1 MNTQIKIQ
9 YETVTQE
16 GDQTMHALIDIRQ
29 TAIGAAS
36 VQTVNARDLHE
47 FLEVKSR
54 FNDWITNRIA
64 DFDFIENQDFVSIT
78 ENLVNP
84 RGGRPAKEYAL
95 TLDMAKELSMVERNE
110 RGKQARQY
118 FIECERRAKEAP
130 PAIPQNLPDALRL
143 AADLAEKNAKAEAAL
158 ALAAPK
164 VQGFDRIA
172 NAEGLLS
179 LRETATTLKVPERQ
193 FIQWMQKHNW
203 LYRRPGKG
211 TLLGYSERIKAG
223 LLEHKAVTIHN
234 DRTGSDEVR
243 ESVRVTPLGLTEL
256 AKRAVQIRHQIQQT
270 GVQL

>member
-1 MNTQIKIQ
+1 MIPQTKNH

-16 GDQTMHALIDIRQ
+16 GDQTVRALIDIYQ
-29 TAIGAAS
+29 TAIGDVA
-36 VQTVNARDLHE
+36 VPTVNARDLHA
-47 FLEVKSR
+47 FLEVGKDFSTWVKDR
-54 FNDWITNRIA
+54 IQQYGFVAGNDYTT
-64 DFDFIENQDFVSIT
+64 V
-78 ENLVNP
+78 ENLRSP
-84 RGGRPAKEYAL
+84 ESGSTKARPQIVKDYHL

-172 NAEGLLS
+172 NAKGLLS
-179 LRETATTLKVPERQ
+179 LRETATTLKIPERQ
-193 FIQWMQKHNW
+193 FILWMQR
-203 LYRRPGKG
+203 YRRPGKG
-211 TLLGYSERIKAG
+211 TLLAYSQRIKEG
-223 LLEHKAVTIHN
+223 YLEHKAVTIHN

-243 ESVRVTPLGLTEL
+243 ESVKVTPLGLTAL
-256 AKRAVQIRHQIQQT
+256 AQRVHGMQMSLQA
-270 GVQL
+270 